1 MSTTVADNHVE
12 EEGDFRGETKYK
24 QFSAA
29 VERALKGFEVSTEWP
44 DLISSLA
51 KLNKVRDSMSGPQ
64 LYEYSSCVE
73 MKNLLSTVCWDLFAS
88 FPGSLSVHEAKVL

>member
-1 MSTTVADNHVE
+1 MSTTAAENHVDE
-12 EEGDFRGETKYK
+12 DGDFRGETKYK

-51 KLNKVRDSMSGPQ
+51 KLNKVSWLDTETYRDNI
-64 LYEYSSCVE
+64 LIW
-73 MKNLLSTVCWDLFAS
+73 LD
-88 FPGSLSVHEAKVL
+88 